1 MLLYL
6 LLYMW
11 NKKKSKIKTKITD
24 DFMSSADRC
33 EELRVDLKNQT
44 ITSSDGNV
52 VAFEVEEFR
61 RHCLL
66 NGLDDIALTLQKAG
80 DIDTYE
86 KKIASTRPWV

>member
-1 MLLYL
+1 
-6 LLYMW
+6 
-11 NKKKSKIKTKITD
+11 
-24 DFMSSADRC
+24 MSSADRC

-44 ITSSDGNV
+44 ITSSAGNV

-66 NGLDDIALTLQKAG
+66 NGLDDIALTLQKAD